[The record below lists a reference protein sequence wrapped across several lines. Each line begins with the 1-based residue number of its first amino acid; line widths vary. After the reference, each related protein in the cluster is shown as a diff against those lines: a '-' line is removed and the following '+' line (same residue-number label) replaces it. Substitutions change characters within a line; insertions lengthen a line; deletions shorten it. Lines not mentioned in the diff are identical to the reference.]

1 MSNRNWIDGDIKFK
15 PGVGGVEG
23 YERVNSAAW
32 DLGIKELLD
41 NSGDTGPDS
50 IEFCGDVP
58 NLEETTIHK
67 LFAMVADIVESAEV
81 VLGDDEIQ
89 ITVTNGVLHRADGR
103 TVYDLNQQ
111 DIDLTT
117 IQLDAGRN

>member
-1 MSNRNWIDGDIKFK
+1 MSTWISGDIKFK
-15 PGVGGVEG
+15 PGVGNVEG
-23 YERVNSAAW
+23 DQRVSNAAY
-32 DLGIKELLD
+32 DLGIENLLD

-50 IEFCGDVP
+50 IEFCGDFP
-58 NLEETTIHK
+58 DLNETTIHK

-81 VLGDDEIQ
+81 ILGDDEIQ

-117 IQLDAGRN
+117 IQIDTGRS

>member
-1 MSNRNWIDGDIKFK
+1 MSTWISGDIKFK
-15 PGVGGVEG
+15 PGVGNVEG
-23 YERVNSAAW
+23 DQRVNNAAW
-32 DLGIKELLD
+32 DLGIENLLD

-50 IEFCGDVP
+50 IEFCGDFP
-58 NLEETTIHK
+58 NLNETTIHK

-81 VLGDDEIQ
+81 ILGDDEIQ
-89 ITVTNGVLHRADGR
+89 ITVTDGVLHRADGR

-117 IQLDAGRN
+117 IQLDTGRS

>member
-1 MSNRNWIDGDIKFK
+1 MSTWISGDIKFK
-15 PGVGGVEG
+15 PGVGNVEG
-23 YERVNSAAW
+23 DQRINNAAY
-32 DLGIKELLD
+32 DLGIENLLD

-50 IEFCGDVP
+50 IEFCGDFP
-58 NLEETTIHK
+58 NLNETTIHK

-81 VLGDDEIQ
+81 ILGDDEIQ
-89 ITVTNGVLHRADGR
+89 ITVTDGVLHRADGR

-117 IQLDAGRN
+117 IQIDTGRS

>member
-1 MSNRNWIDGDIKFK
+1 MSTWISGDIKFK

-23 YERVNSAAW
+23 YQRVNNAAC
-32 DLGIKELLD
+32 DLGIENLLD

-50 IEFCGDVP
+50 IEFCGDLS
-58 NLEETTIHK
+58 NLSETVIHQ
-67 LFAMVADIVESAEV
+67 LFAMVADIVESAEIV
-81 VLGDDEIQ
+81 ISGDSEYK
-89 ITVTNGVLHRADGR
+89 ITVADGVLHRADAR

-117 IQLDAGRN
+117 IQIETGRN